1 MEIHVDL
8 EHPFQSSWLHRLAE
22 MAVSITEGVKATQP
36 TMPTKLS
43 SLSNGLIM

>member
-22 MAVSITEGVKATQP
+22 VSVSITEGVKATKP
-36 TMPTKLS
+36 TMPAKLG
-43 SLSNGLIM
+43 SLLSGLIM